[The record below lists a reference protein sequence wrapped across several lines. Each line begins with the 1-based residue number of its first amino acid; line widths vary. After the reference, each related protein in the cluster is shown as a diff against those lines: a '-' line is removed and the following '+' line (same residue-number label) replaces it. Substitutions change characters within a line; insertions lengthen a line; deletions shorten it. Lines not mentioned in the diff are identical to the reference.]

1 MSNSFDSKK
10 NAINI
15 TKHGISFEEVELLE
29 WDTAITRA
37 DSRTNYGEERLIT
50 YALIEERLYCLVW
63 TMREENIRPISF
75 RKANLKERK
84 RYEKDKKA

>member
-1 MSNSFDSKK
+1 MVSSFDSKK

-15 TKHGISFEEVELLE
+15 AKHGVSFEEVALLE

-37 DSRTNYGEERLIT
+37 DNRVNYGEERFIT

-63 TMREENIRPISF
+63 TVREENIRPISF
-75 RKANLKERK
+75 RKANVKERK